1 MSKTKKVKKNT
12 LQYAVEL
19 LESTETA
26 LDNLISEIKRPI
38 DPELSGSGR
47 KAELQ
52 AVKQTAMDAK
62 EMLQIRQQ
70 LEEMIK
76 SLADGNDIEDE
87 IDFSAG
93 FAEKFSKR

>member
-1 MSKTKKVKKNT
+1 MKKTT
-12 LQYAVEL
+12 LQYALDL

-26 LDNLISEIKRPI
+26 LDNLIAEIKKPI
-38 DPELSGSGR
+38 DAQLSGSGR

-52 AVKQTAMDAK
+52 AVKQTAVDAK
-62 EMLQIRQQ
+62 EMLQIRQG

-76 SLADGNDIEDE
+76 SLTDGDE
-87 IDFSAG
+87 ISDEVDYGAG

>member
-1 MSKTKKVKKNT
+1 MKKTT
-12 LQYAVEL
+12 LQYALEL

-52 AVKQTAMDAK
+52 AVKQTAVDAK
-62 EMLQIRQQ
+62 EMLQIRQG

-76 SLADGNDIEDE
+76 SLGDGGSIEDE